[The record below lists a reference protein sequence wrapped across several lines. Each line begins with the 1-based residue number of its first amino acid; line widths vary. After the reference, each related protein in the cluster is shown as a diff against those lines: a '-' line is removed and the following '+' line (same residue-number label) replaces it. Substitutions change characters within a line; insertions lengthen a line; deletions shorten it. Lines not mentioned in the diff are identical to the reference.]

1 MSTGANTLQHERH
14 RFAMLL
20 DGERALLVR
29 FMGLLEQE
37 EKLLIAGQTD
47 ALTQLTQEK
56 SEVYH
61 LLQRQHQERTRLITR
76 LRLPNNND
84 SIQRL
89 CTGMPNAQERWQ
101 QIVELA
107 AQAKERNELNGKL
120 ITERMHQNQAALSVI
135 LNAANKP
142 QLYDAAGSARPAGS
156 GRILGSA

>member
-1 MSTGANTLQHERH
+1 MATGINVQHERH

-20 DGERALLVR
+20 DGERALLQR
-29 FMGLLEQE
+29 FIGVLEQE
-37 EKLLIAGQTD
+37 EKLLISGDTD
-47 ALTQLTQEK
+47 ALFQLTQEK

-61 LLQRQHQERTRLITR
+61 LLQRQHQERGQILAR

-89 CTGMPNAQERWQ
+89 CTGMPDTLERWS
-101 QIVELA
+101 QILELA
-107 AQAKERNELNGKL
+107 EQARQRNELNGKL
-120 ITERMHQNQAALSVI
+120 ITERMHHNQAALSVL

-142 QLYDAAGSARPAGS
+142 QLYDAAGSARPTGG